1 MQFTNISAYS
11 IGFGLTSALDTLC
24 SQAYGAGRLDKIG
37 VYFQSGV
44 LVIAACMP
52 AIVFLNWYSS
62 SFLLLLGQDPEVAM
76 LAQDFSRLVLLGVP
90 FVFAYELVRKALQ
103 AQNIMAPLVAIAVI
117 GNVVTIALGYWLTY
131 HTSMG
136 FYGIALSRALGNIV
150 MPFLLFVYFRFRPE
164 HLSQWWCS
172 WNLREAMAHVGLFL
186 RLGVPGMLMMV
197 MEWWAYEVLSLLA
210 GILPNDIVAMSA
222 HAVLLNVS
230 SLVYMIFA
238 GLSSAANI
246 RVGNC
251 LGANRP
257 KQARLAS
264 SVALMLT
271 LGLSLTLA
279 TGLFLARGS
288 IPLLFVDDPE
298 TVELAA
304 RALRLWA
311 PFEVLDGLNCVIQ
324 GVFRGAGKQD
334 VAARTNAIAYYAA
347 GIPVAAFVAFSE
359 GMGVEGL
366 WLGFGVGILCSLSI
380 LFYLMKRHWHWR
392 SLALEAMERTAH

>member
-1 MQFTNISAYS
+1 M
-11 IGFGLTSALDTLC
+11 
-24 SQAYGAGRLDKIG
+24 DKIG
-37 VYFQSGV
+37 IYFQSGV

-52 AIVFLNWYSS
+52 AIFFLNWYSS

-76 LAQDFSRLVLLGVP
+76 LAQEFSRLVLLGVP

-117 GNVVTIALGYWLTY
+117 GNIVTIVVGYWLTY

-136 FYGIALSRALGNIV
+136 FYGIALARALGNII
-150 MPFLLFVYFRFRPE
+150 MPFLLLVYFRFRPE
-164 HLSQWWCS
+164 HLTQWWCG
-172 WNLREAMAHVGLFL
+172 WNFREAMDHVGLFL

-271 LGLSLTLA
+271 LGLSLALA
-279 TGLFLARGS
+279 TGLFMARGS
-288 IPLLFVDDPE
+288 IPLLFVNDPE

-366 WLGFGVGILCSLSI
+366 WLGFGVGIFCSLSI
-380 LFYLMKRHWHWR
+380 LYYLMKRTWR
-392 SLALEAMERTAH
+392 WRTLALEAMERTAH